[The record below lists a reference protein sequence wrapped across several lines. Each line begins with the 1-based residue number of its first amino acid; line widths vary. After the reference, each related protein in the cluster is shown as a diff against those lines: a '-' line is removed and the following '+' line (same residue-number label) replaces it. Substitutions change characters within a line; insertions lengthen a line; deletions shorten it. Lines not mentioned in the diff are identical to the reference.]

1 MILMATNLEIEFK
14 NMLTEQ
20 EYQQLLYK
28 FSINEE
34 QLWTQK
40 NVYFDTPT
48 GQLKKLE
55 AALRI
60 RVKNST
66 YELTLKTK
74 QAVGLL
80 ETNQMITKQDYQALK
95 YDKVLVKGPV
105 YEALQSLSVDVNH
118 LLVIT
123 DLTTKRAEV
132 PYKEGLL
139 VLDKSFYSDVIDY
152 ELEYEVTDYEVGL
165 RHFNDLLKQY
175 HIPTRETE
183 NKIKR
188 ATNAMN
194 KKKN

>member
-20 EYQQLLYK
+20 EYQQLLNK

-34 QLWTQK
+34 QVWTQK
-40 NVYFDTPT
+40 NVYFDTPAS
-48 GQLKKLE
+48 QLKKLE

-95 YDKVLVKGPV
+95 YDHILVKGPV
-105 YEALQSLSVDVNH
+105 YEALESLNVDLNQ
-118 LLVIT
+118 LQVIT

-152 ELEYEVTDYEVGL
+152 ELEYEVKDYEVGL
-165 RHFNDLLKQY
+165 NHFNELLASH
-175 HIPTRETE
+175 HIPTRPTE

-188 ATNAMN
+188 ATKAMQGI
-194 KKKN
+194 KN

>member
-1 MILMATNLEIEFK
+1 MTTNLEIEFK

-20 EYQQLLYK
+20 EYQQLLNQ
-28 FSINEE
+28 FSIDEE
-34 QLWTQK
+34 QIWTQK

-74 QAVGLL
+74 QNVGLL
-80 ETNQMITKQDYQALK
+80 ETNQIITKQDYESLK
-95 YDKVLVKGPV
+95 YNHVLIKGPV
-105 YEALQSLSVDVNH
+105 YETLKSLGIDPFNLQ
-118 LLVIT
+118 VIT

-132 PYKEGLL
+132 PYQDGVL
-139 VLDKSFYSDVIDY
+139 VLDKSFYSDIIDY
-152 ELEYEVTDYEVGL
+152 ELEYEVPNYDTGL
-165 RHFNDLLKQY
+165 LHFKELLKQY
-175 HIPTRETE
+175 HIPLRPTE

-188 ATNAMN
+188 ATQAMN
-194 KKKN
+194 SKQN